1 MSAKERPALPGP
13 ERSAADKSEDL
24 AEAAFLREHGSHVFV
39 DLAPEARTE
48 EARKAAAERWANLN
62 FWLRVI
68 ALVLAA
74 LGLLI
79 KFGLLF

>member
-1 MSAKERPALPGP
+1 M
-13 ERSAADKSEDL
+13 
-24 AEAAFLREHGSHVFV
+24 AEAEFLRGQGSNVFV
-39 DLAPEARTE
+39 DLAPEARKE
-48 EARKAAAERWANLN
+48 EARMAEAERRAKLN

-79 KFGLLF
+79 KFGVLF